1 MSVTSTDALESMR
14 IQPERHLPQRLL
26 RVERPLGNPIS
37 LDESQGKVWI
47 YPAVKATVEWVIALS
62 LFVIAFPMLAV
73 LAAAVKL
80 TSKGPAFYSQT
91 RLGKNGRRYRMY
103 KLRSM
108 VHNAEHGTGAVWA
121 ARGDARIT
129 GVGRILRETHL
140 DELPQLW
147 NVLKGEMALI
157 GPRPERPELAAGIT
171 ERIPE
176 FAGRLKVKPGVTGLA
191 QMLLPADDPNDT
203 KLLGLRKKL
212 GHDLYYISHMNLGM
226 DLRIAIATPCYFFTA
241 AIEAMR
247 IKMLDPMG
255 RAAIKK
261 HESLIEDESFDQQEV
276 A

>member
-1 MSVTSTDALESMR
+1 MSVTTTDALESMR
-14 IQPERHLPQRLL
+14 IQPERHLSSRVL
-26 RVERPLGNPIS
+26 RADRPSGNPIS
-37 LDESQGKVWI
+37 LDESQGKARI
-47 YPAVKATVEWVIALS
+47 YPFVKAGIEWCAALAMFIIALP
-62 LFVIAFPMLAV
+62 VIAV

-80 TSKGPAFYSQT
+80 TSKGPAVYSQT
-91 RLGKNGRRYRMY
+91 RLGKNGRNYRMF

-108 VHNAEHGTGAVWA
+108 VHNAENGTGAVWA

-129 GVGRILRETHL
+129 KIGKILRDTHL

-147 NVLKGEMALI
+147 NVVKGEMALI

-171 ERIPE
+171 QRIPE

-203 KLLGLRKKL
+203 ELLGLRKKL
-212 GHDLYYISHMNLGM
+212 GHDLYYISHQTFGM

-261 HESLIEDESFDQQEV
+261 HEGLIQNESYEEV